1 MLWFDPQLNPTS
13 IPDGEALVTV
23 CFQIENDLN
32 TPINLS
38 LVVLVE
44 PSGEAIDPVI
54 VNPGAVNGPSC
65 GGVTPTCN
73 DGIQNGNET
82 GVDCGGPDCP
92 ACPTCN
98 DGIQNGNET
107 GVDCGGSCTPCTG
120 NGDEVTFSLNTV
132 TGMAGDQV
140 CLNVTVANFTAI
152 AAFQYSI
159 NYDPAILQ
167 FTQVT
172 NLAFPDINVV
182 QPVSTPGE
190 IRTSWNY
197 FQPDNLGET
206 LPDGAILYSICFNIL
221 QNIDSDVIFSNNPIG
236 IEVFGTDNNMLPSL
250 FNNGGVNI
258 GAGGDPTCTDGIQN
272 GNETGVDCGGP
283 DCPACP
289 TCNDGIQNGNET
301 GIDCGGSCTPCDG
314 GSDTCGE
321 GTSDLTVCVPN
332 ICASVGTEV
341 CLDLLV
347 SNFTNVVGFQF
358 DLNYAG
364 ANLEYTNGSSS
375 SLSGVLF
382 SSLSDGTVRALWA
395 DVNGQGNTLPAN
407 TVFAT
412 ICFNVEADANTPIT
426 MSEESF
432 ADPLGN
438 TITPIAINPGSVNGP
453 GCSGGPTCNDGIQ
466 NGDETG
472 VDCGGS
478 CTPCDGGNDTCG
490 EGSTDIT
497 VCVPTVCAA
506 IGTEVCLDLL
516 VTNFTNVVGFQ
527 FDLNYNGA
535 NLDYTSGSSSTLS
548 GVLFSPL
555 SDGTVRALWADI
567 NGQGNTLPENTVF
580 ATICFNVDFNIEA

>member
-1 MLWFDPQLNPTS
+1 MTISSQAIPIEFTSSTGSVNDFDLTTGIVNQGMGNQPTCTDGMQNGNETGVDCGGPDCPTCPTCNDGVQNGNETGIDCGGPDCPACPATCSDGIQNGNETGVDCGGPDCPACPTCNDGIQNGNETGIDCGGSCQPCSSGSQCGDGSNDLTLCVGEVCGDIGEQVCVDIEVGNFTNVAGVDFRINYAGGNLEYVPSATVFNSSLNGAGINGNLDGQLRMLWFDPQLNPTS

-206 LPDGAILYSICFNIL
+206 LP
-221 QNIDSDVIFSNNPIG
+221 
-236 IEVFGTDNNMLPSL
+236 
-250 FNNGGVNI
+250 
-258 GAGGDPTCTDGIQN
+258 
-272 GNETGVDCGGP
+272 
-283 DCPACP
+283 
-289 TCNDGIQNGNET
+289 
-301 GIDCGGSCTPCDG
+301 
-314 GSDTCGE
+314 
-321 GTSDLTVCVPN
+321 
-332 ICASVGTEV
+332 
-341 CLDLLV
+341 
-347 SNFTNVVGFQF
+347 
-358 DLNYAG
+358 
-364 ANLEYTNGSSS
+364 
-375 SLSGVLF
+375 
-382 SSLSDGTVRALWA
+382 
-395 DVNGQGNTLPAN
+395 
-407 TVFAT
+407 
-412 ICFNVEADANTPIT
+412 
-426 MSEESF
+426 
-432 ADPLGN
+432 
-438 TITPIAINPGSVNGP
+438 
-453 GCSGGPTCNDGIQ
+453 
-466 NGDETG
+466 
-472 VDCGGS
+472 
-478 CTPCDGGNDTCG
+478 
-490 EGSTDIT
+490 
-497 VCVPTVCAA
+497 
-506 IGTEVCLDLL
+506 
-516 VTNFTNVVGFQ
+516 
-527 FDLNYNGA
+527 
-535 NLDYTSGSSSTLS
+535 
-548 GVLFSPL
+548 
-555 SDGTVRALWADI
+555 
-567 NGQGNTLPENTVF
+567 
-580 ATICFNVDFNIEA
+580 